1 MKTNSRSWQPTL
13 TLARLF
19 EEQNQFYDA
28 LAAYEL
34 ISQNDPSPEL
44 RERIEDLHLR
54 ILNDP
59 NKNYDPR
66 LEQLFSPEEL
76 AYLKILDH
84 QGFSNMA
91 KAREKLREEMQG
103 SELIFS
109 EVMPEEVLVDES
121 ELDALREI
129 LEEIEQQAQ
138 ISLISETNDVGE
150 CHVQDFLIAMLVK
163 FDKDQKLSEVKL
175 SDLLSL
181 FLEMQSLKNQ
191 P

>member
-59 NKNYDPR
+59 NRNYDPR

-121 ELDALREI
+121 ELDALKEI

-138 ISLISETNDVGE
+138 ISLISETSDVGE
-150 CHVQDFLIAMLVK
+150 CNVQDFLIAMLVK

>member
-59 NKNYDPR
+59 NRNYDPR

-91 KAREKLREEMQG
+91 KAREKLIEEMQG

-121 ELDALREI
+121 ELDALKEI

-138 ISLISETNDVGE
+138 ISLISETSDVGE
-150 CHVQDFLIAMLVK
+150 CNVQDFLIAMLVK

>member
-138 ISLISETNDVGE
+138 ISLISETSDVGE
-150 CHVQDFLIAMLVK
+150 CNVQDFLIAMLVK

>member
-59 NKNYDPR
+59 NRNYDPR

-138 ISLISETNDVGE
+138 ISLISETSDVGE
-150 CHVQDFLIAMLVK
+150 CNVQDFLIAMLVK

>member
-1 MKTNSRSWQPTL
+1 
-13 TLARLF
+13 LARLF

-59 NKNYDPR
+59 NRTYDPR

-84 QGFSNMA
+84 QGFLNMA
-91 KAREKLREEMQG
+91 KAREKLMEEMQG

-109 EVMPEEVLVDES
+109 EVMPEDVLVDES
-121 ELDALREI
+121 ELDTLREI

-138 ISLISETNDVGE
+138 LSLISETGDVGE
-150 CHVQDFLIAMLVK
+150 YNVQDFLIAMLAK

>member
-19 EEQNQFYDA
+19 EEQNQVYDA

-59 NKNYDPR
+59 NRTYDPR

-84 QGFSNMA
+84 QGFLNMA
-91 KAREKLREEMQG
+91 KAREKLMEEMQG

-109 EVMPEEVLVDES
+109 EVMPEDVLVDES
-121 ELDALREI
+121 ELDTLREI

-138 ISLISETNDVGE
+138 LSLISETGDVGE
-150 CHVQDFLIAMLVK
+150 YNVQDFLIAMLAK

>member
-1 MKTNSRSWQPTL
+1 
-13 TLARLF
+13 
-19 EEQNQFYDA
+19 
-28 LAAYEL
+28 
-34 ISQNDPSPEL
+34 
-44 RERIEDLHLR
+44 
-54 ILNDP
+54 
-59 NKNYDPR
+59 
-66 LEQLFSPEEL
+66 
-76 AYLKILDH
+76 
-84 QGFSNMA
+84 MA

-121 ELDALREI
+121 ELDALKEI

-138 ISLISETNDVGE
+138 ISLISETSDVGE
-150 CHVQDFLIAMLVK
+150 CNVQDFLIAMLVK